1 MLCELF
7 KGGGASIVGIATRLR
22 QSNWRFDS
30 RQEQEIFLSSNT
42 RRMGPIHDPA
52 QWVSGAEYVGDH
64 WPNLV
69 PRFGTDQ
76 YIHSP
81 TYFHGVYRNNPT
93 LFCEFLGFR
102 NDAAEGSVLLG
113 YDLEPSDAWWWNH
126 YVVSNRRG
134 TGNPVTR
141 SHFTVERK
149 HQSTLCWFAIAFIWR
164 KCKRSFF
171 RISSCHSQR
180 HTPSS
185 AEVVGS
191 NALLLRGFI
200 SSQFRSASLSRE
212 PPERP

>member
-1 MLCELF
+1 MGI
-7 KGGGASIVGIATRLR
+7 GGCS
-22 QSNWRFDS
+22 
-30 RQEQEIFLSSNT
+30 
-42 RRMGPIHDPA
+42 PA
-52 QWVSGAEYVGDH
+52 VKLPEYVGDH

-76 YIHSP
+76 FLHSP
-81 TYFHGVYRNNPT
+81 TYFHGVYRNTPT

-102 NDAAEGSVLLG
+102 SDASEGSVLLG
-113 YDLEPSDAWWWNH
+113 YDLEPSDAWWWDH
-126 YVVSNRRG
+126 YVVSNRRA

-141 SHFTVERK
+141 RHFTVERK
-149 HQSTLCWFAIAFIWR
+149 HQSTLCWFATAFIWR

-191 NALLLRGFI
+191 HALLLRGFI

-212 PPERP
+212 PPERPQLRTHYPNCVIKTCHKLLPHNHGTRRNAFVGYKRKCFMNPSG